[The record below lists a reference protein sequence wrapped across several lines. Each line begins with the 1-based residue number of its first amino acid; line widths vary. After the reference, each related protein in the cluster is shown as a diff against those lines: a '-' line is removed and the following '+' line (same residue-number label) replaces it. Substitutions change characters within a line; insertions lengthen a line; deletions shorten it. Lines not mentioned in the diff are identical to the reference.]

1 MKRFAAA
8 SLTAAALIAASLVPV
23 SAAAAA
29 PVNSVVSSVDAMFAE
44 ADAASPDP
52 SATPETPAPSAAAS
66 AGDSTASPKAP
77 TAAPTATAGATGK
90 TRGDLRPPVAVRVTP
105 NPVNQYAATTITV
118 ATTPPAAG
126 VKVAFQWYG
135 STRASAWRTLATVT
149 TNAAGVASYT
159 FDPPTAG
166 AMPIRAVNLASGIA
180 SRPVT
185 LTVNPVFRPTA
196 IAVGWP
202 TGTPEVDRS
211 YPVPVVVT
219 PKGKI
224 GVQLQ
229 RRLTGPTQPWTNL
242 YAGGGSTNANGVAS
256 LLLNVPDSR
265 ASQFRVVTTGSGAI
279 GSIPKAIT
287 ASAFGTALYNV
298 PLQRPSQ
305 PGQLIKAQELTTVN
319 AGPGYPLTYP
329 KSPLKAISLFGISSL
344 QLGNAGPPDCT
355 ISDTPRE
362 DCTIGNQAN
371 PALQPAK
378 QYRFMYT
385 NKRMVPNDCPLVPGG
400 SHGDCKVTAKAGTEG
415 ATALLFVPDNVQPG
429 AKVVAWGH
437 PTIGQENECSI
448 TRGIDRIGWTVPR
461 SLDGPSPAA
470 GSTELTMTGQMIGI
484 TGTGSGFP
492 STVSGPGIAA
502 GTKVASV
509 AGQKVTL
516 DKPTT
521 GEITGPLTFSASY
534 VGGVDLNILDME
546 GFLDQMLAKGYI
558 VVMPDYL
565 GIAVNGPTSLQKT
578 YMVGQQEARDLYYAA
593 KAIRTPAN
601 PVMGWAGIPLPSN
614 QFVTMGHSQGGSAAM
629 WAGVEKKTLDP
640 ETGLNLVGVTAVA
653 PAGDLNT
660 ITAFQWD
667 QMEAWALA
675 PELWQTYSNYL
686 PALAAANNLLS
697 PVGKAA
703 QPALEKA
710 CTTEAASLAQDE
722 PYLLNPAGPAFPAFL
737 RWGYVFFGQTPVIEQ
752 GHVNSF
758 PKNLPLNL
766 VAGQA
771 DQVVLAQPLAA
782 LQQSF
787 CNGGG
792 QVSAYWTPVISGFL
806 PALASGFGLP
816 ITGAADHLTVLAW
829 PFGNNVGTTGSPT
842 PELSAGSVL
851 AFTEGRLSGAP
862 FVRNCDQV
870 QLQMPQQTFY
880 QNGEGD
886 SLPGTPASEN
896 SWYINT
902 PLGVPAPFGLQDYLG
917 SAGVPVPLA
926 GNPGPAPASVDSS
939 PQGCLMTW
947 GDPDTYDVNDPNTP
961 ANPACTPF
969 GLFPFG
975 EYLYFTHN
983 IGTGS
988 WGIYPTN
995 GTWHY

>member
-1 MKRFAAA
+1 MRRLVTV
-8 SLTAAALIAASLVPV
+8 SVTAAAVVATMLTPV
-23 SAAAAA
+23 GAAAAA
-29 PVNSVVSSVDAMFAE
+29 ANPVSNVLSSVDAMFAQ
-44 ADAASPDP
+44 AASANPDP
-52 SATPETPAPSAAAS
+52 SATASATDTAPTPTAASAAAAS
-66 AGDSTASPKAP
+66 A
-77 TAAPTATAGATGK
+77 AAKATGK
-90 TRGDLRPPVAVRVTP
+90 TRGDIRPPVSVRVSP
-105 NPVNQYAATTITV
+105 NPVNQYAAVTMTV
-118 ATTPPAAG
+118 ATTPPAPG
-126 VKVAFQWYG
+126 VKVAFQSYG
-135 STRASAWRTLATVT
+135 TTRTASWRTLATKT

-159 FDPPTAG
+159 FDPSTSG
-166 AMPIRAVNLASGIA
+166 ALPVRAVNLASGIA
-180 SRPVT
+180 SKPVT
-185 LTVNPVFRPTA
+185 LTVNPVFHPTA

-202 TGTPEVDRS
+202 GGTQEVDRS
-211 YPVPVVVT
+211 YQVPVTIT
-219 PKGKI
+219 PKGKV

-229 RRLTGPTQPWTNL
+229 RRLTGGGTHPWTNL
-242 YAGGGSTNANGVAS
+242 YAGGGSTNGNGVAS
-256 LLLNVPDSR
+256 LLLNIPDSR
-265 ASQFRVVTTGSGAI
+265 PSEVRVVTTGAGAI
-279 GSIPKAIT
+279 GSVPKAMT
-287 ASAFGTALYNV
+287 ASAYGTALYNV

-329 KSPLKAISLFGISSL
+329 KSPLKAISMFGISSI

-355 ISDTPRE
+355 LSNAPRE
-362 DCTIGNQAN
+362 DCTIGNQVN
-371 PALQPAK
+371 PALKPAK

-385 NKRMVPNDCPLVPGG
+385 DKRMVPNDCPLVAGG
-400 SHGDCKVTAKAGTEG
+400 SHGDCKVTAKPGTEG

-448 TRGIDRIGWTVPR
+448 TRGIDRIEWTVPR
-461 SLDGPSPAA
+461 SLDGASPPA
-470 GSTELTMTGQMIGI
+470 GATELTMSGQMIGI

-601 PVMGWAGIPLPSN
+601 PVMGWNGIPLPSN

-660 ITAFQWD
+660 ITAYQWD

-686 PALAAANNLLS
+686 PALAKANNLLS

-710 CTTEAASLAQDE
+710 CTTEAASLAQDA

-737 RWGYVFFGQTPVIEQ
+737 RWGYVFFGQTPVIEP

-758 PKNLPLNL
+758 PKTLPLNL

-806 PALASGFGLP
+806 PALAKGFGLP

-829 PFGNNVGTTGSPT
+829 PFGNNVGSTASPT

-851 AFTEGRLSGAP
+851 AFTEDRLSGTP
-862 FVRNCDQV
+862 FVRNCNQV
-870 QLQMPQQTFY
+870 QQKMPQQTFY
-880 QNGEGD
+880 QDSGGD
-886 SLPGTPASEN
+886 NHPGTPDSVD

-917 SAGVPVPLA
+917 SPGVPVPLA
-926 GNPGPAPASVDSS
+926 DNPGPATASVDST
-939 PQGCLMTW
+939 PTGCEMTW
-947 GDPDTYDVNDPNTP
+947 GDPVNYDINDPSTP
-961 ANPACTPF
+961 ANPACTQF